1 MPEDQAPPPAPSAEE
16 SRPSLP
22 PEGIKSALRR
32 IPQVDQLLKDLAGTP
47 DLAEKPR
54 EVLAA
59 QVRRVLD
66 VLKGRIFSGSM
77 DAPAVEAWFR
87 EGRWIAEIRKGLDRP
102 AYHVRVL
109 NATGV
114 VLHTGLGRAPLA
126 REAREALRDCAGYC
140 RLEVDPVTGERSR
153 REDAVRD
160 LLVRITGAESALVVN
175 NNAAATLLALNSLA
189 AGGEVPVARGEMVE
203 IGGSYRMPEV
213 MRYAGCTLVDVG
225 CTNKVYVRD
234 YRAAVT
240 ERTALFLKVHT
251 SNYRIDGFTE
261 RPSLADLCALGRELE
276 IPVMEDL
283 GSGLLLSE
291 PVPGLEDEPLV
302 RESVSA
308 GADLV
313 CFSGDK
319 LLGGPQAGIILGK
332 KEAVEKCRRNPLYR
346 AVRCDKLALSALE
359 ATLRIYDSGEEV
371 AWRIPALR
379 HLLTPLEELRR
390 KARRLKGF
398 IDRKRLPG
406 LETSLLD
413 GNSRAGSGSA
423 PGRDLPTR
431 LVGLKAGFSAQ
442 ALVRRLR
449 GGPIPLFARVREEQ
463 VLLDP
468 RTLEEEEIPLAAEA
482 VAWAVGGDGKD

>member
-1 MPEDQAPPPAPSAEE
+1 MSDQVTPPS
-16 SRPSLP
+16 P
-22 PEGIKSALRR
+22 PEEEPRPPLSPEEIKAALRE
-32 IPQVDQLLKDLAGTP
+32 IPQVDQLLRGFAQVPELAG
-47 DLAEKPR
+47 KPR
-54 EVLAA
+54 EILAA
-59 QVRRVLD
+59 QVRRILD
-66 VLKGRIFSGSM
+66 VLKGRIFSGFM
-77 DAPAVEAWFR
+77 DASAVEAWFR
-87 EGRWIAEIRKGLDRP
+87 EGRLVAEVRKGLDRP
-102 AYHVRVL
+102 AYHARVL

-126 REAREALRDCAGYC
+126 REARDALRDCSGYC
-140 RLEVDPVTGERSR
+140 RLEVDPVTGDRSR
-153 REDAVRD
+153 REDAVRE

-261 RPSLADLCALGRELE
+261 MPALADLCALGKELE

-291 PVPGLEDEPLV
+291 PIPGLEDEPRV
-302 RESVSA
+302 KESVAA
-308 GADLV
+308 GVDLV

-332 KEAVEKCRRNPLYR
+332 KEVVEKCRRNPVYR

-371 AWRIPALR
+371 VWRVPALR
-379 HLLTPLEELRR
+379 HLLAPLEELRR

-398 IDRKRLPG
+398 IDRKKLPG
-406 LETSLLD
+406 LETTLLD
-413 GNSRAGSGSA
+413 GVSRAGSGSA
-423 PGRDLPTR
+423 PGREIPTR
-431 LVGLKAGFSAQ
+431 LVGLQVELSAQ

-449 GGPIPLFARVREEQ
+449 GAPIPLFARVREEL

-468 RTLEEEEIPLAAEA
+468 RTLEEEEIPLAADA
-482 VAWAVGGDGKD
+482 VAWALTG